1 MELLEHTLK
10 MKNINFHSRMY
21 KKEVIIIGKKSF
33 ISQKLVN
40 KLWKKEKIHI
50 IERKKNYYSKPDWF
64 NLIKKNTTIVFFAF
78 DNSLISQKN
87 NFFFFNKTIFNF
99 FNLLEKN
106 IKNKKIFP
114 NIIFTSTVTVYG
126 NTKFNLV
133 NENFKL
139 NPQTEYDISKIF
151 FEKLLL
157 KLSISCNL
165 KVIILRLSN
174 VFGLSEISRQKDR
187 GVLNKIVKKI
197 KNNEV
202 IQIYGSGKY
211 LRDYIYI
218 DDLVN
223 GIIKSINICKP
234 GIYNLCSGK
243 SYSLVHI
250 LKKIEKLMSI
260 KIKKKFLKF
269 PENFSKIEKRN
280 FKGTNKLFSKNFNWK
295 IKFNLGK
302 SLKKVY
308 KEIT

>member
-99 FNLLEKN
+99 FNLLEKH

-157 KLSISCNL
+157 KLSISCKL
-165 KVIILRLSN
+165 KVTILRLSN
-174 VFGLSEISRQKDR
+174 VIGLSEVSKQKDR
-187 GVLNKIVKKI
+187 GVLNKIIRKI

-202 IQIYGSGKY
+202 IKIYGSGKY

-218 DDLVN
+218 DDLVD
-223 GIIKSINICKP
+223 GIIKSIKKCKP
-234 GIYNLCSGK
+234 GVYNLCSGK
-243 SYSLVHI
+243 SYSLIYI
-250 LKKIEKLMSI
+250 LKKIEKMMNI
-260 KIKKKFLKF
+260 KIKKYFVKF
-269 PENFSKIEKRN
+269 PKNSSEIEKRD
-280 FKGTNKLFSKNFNWK
+280 FKGSNKYFSKSFDWKTNFN
-295 IKFNLGK
+295 LDK

-308 KEIT
+308 KQLL